1 MALHLNISR
10 KELLTALTSLQNVTS
25 KKGTIAILSNI
36 LIQTGNDMVE
46 LTGTDLEV
54 GLRRNV
60 PCEIKSPGSITLPSK
75 KLFEIVRESTADIIT
90 LEEKENNWV
99 TISAGSSLY
108 NLAGMPSEEFPA
120 FPDYEKTSLK
130 EFSSEILNDLIDKTL
145 FSVAKEGERQFN
157 LTGVLLEKEKIE
169 ENKYVLR
176 MVTSDGH
183 RLSVMEKEIENEFFN
198 LPEEKITLIPK
209 KGIQEIRKFCE
220 GYENIS
226 ISFEEKQII
235 LKTDDSVLIIRLMKG
250 DFPDYRNIIKIIDEK
265 SFIEVDRVIFLNSIK
280 RMNLFTEERFNIVQL
295 YIKKEKMVLSSQ
307 SVDIGNAKDE
317 ININFDGEPFNLFFN
332 GIYFGDV
339 LHVLSC
345 NVVKLF
351 ISSEKSPCLIKSDE
365 EPGFLSVIM
374 PMKI

>member
-108 NLAGMPSEEFPA
+108 NLAGMPNEEFPE

-130 EFSSEILNDLIDKTL
+130 
-145 FSVAKEGERQFN
+145 
-157 LTGVLLEKEKIE
+157 
-169 ENKYVLR
+169 
-176 MVTSDGH
+176 
-183 RLSVMEKEIENEFFN
+183 
-198 LPEEKITLIPK
+198 
-209 KGIQEIRKFCE
+209 
-220 GYENIS
+220 
-226 ISFEEKQII
+226 
-235 LKTDDSVLIIRLMKG
+235 
-250 DFPDYRNIIKIIDEK
+250 
-265 SFIEVDRVIFLNSIK
+265 
-280 RMNLFTEERFNIVQL
+280 
-295 YIKKEKMVLSSQ
+295 
-307 SVDIGNAKDE
+307 
-317 ININFDGEPFNLFFN
+317 
-332 GIYFGDV
+332 
-339 LHVLSC
+339 
-345 NVVKLF
+345 
-351 ISSEKSPCLIKSDE
+351 
-365 EPGFLSVIM
+365 
-374 PMKI
+374 